1 MKLLVPLLIA
11 ASLVAPGPPIS
22 APECTAS
29 LTLPDSS
36 QQLALRWRQVGGDL
50 SPFTEPTGVDA
61 AGLHALRVQCLLAQ
75 GGQLRSDV
83 PLRAGDAV
91 LAPGARP
98 LGFTISAAGGQ
109 PRFFVVDGETSV
121 DLVSEAVEP
130 GFVSPGLLL
139 QWVWVDR
146 GNVRLHWH
154 LGDRAGA
161 VDFRVGTETRP
172 APPAAPHGN
181 G

>member
-11 ASLVAPGPPIS
+11 ASLAAPGPPPV

-50 SPFTEPTGVDA
+50 SPFTEPSGVDA

-83 PLRAGDAV
+83 PLRAGDVA
-91 LAPGARP
+91 LAPAARP
-98 LGFTISAAGGQ
+98 LGFTITTGGA
-109 PRFFVVDGETSV
+109 PRFFLVDGENSL
-121 DLVSEAVEP
+121 DLVSQQVQP
-130 GFVSPGLLL
+130 GFTSPGLLL

-146 GNVRLHWH
+146 NEVQLHWH
-154 LGDRAGA
+154 LGDHAGA
-161 VDFRVGTETRP
+161 IVFRVGAEP
-172 APPAAPHGN
+172 AKPAAAPQHKN